1 MRVFLSSFKQK
12 FGYLQSAI
20 STSPIGYALQEW
32 IYPNISSAW
41 RRSTPLGINTLPETS
56 LTLQSEHSPLRQHT
70 LTLTPA
76 RSSAHKMD
84 SLHFA
89 SIILSP
95 TLSLKTSVA
104 QFLRQTRFVL
114 NVLACAEH
122 LAADIGWTDIERVQ
136 SLNTEVCHHLRT
148 AKVECCFAQIFD
160 DLAYAV
166 CIDKTASVAAFCVLV
181 RQNQGVGEVGVG
193 FCRFSLCR

>member
-122 LAADIGWTDIERVQ
+122 LAADIATKRKYFSGLTIWLWQ
-136 SLNTEVCHHLRT
+136 SSKRT
-148 AKVECCFAQIFD
+148 AMAHAIKSKQFSKTVSKTSINTALTIR
-160 DLAYAV
+160 Y
-166 CIDKTASVAAFCVLV
+166 IDSLS
-181 RQNQGVGEVGVG
+181 QNTHKLRLTG
-193 FCRFSLCR
+193 CNRNL

>member
-1 MRVFLSSFKQK
+1 MSEQSLAKIKNIRKSRIEKFVQLITEKFAQTKTAESNRRFLRVFLSSFKQK

-89 SIILSP
+89 SITLSP
-95 TLSLKTSVA
+95 TLSLKTSVP
-104 QFLRQTRFVL
+104 L
-114 NVLACAEH
+114 N
-122 LAADIGWTDIERVQ
+122 
-136 SLNTEVCHHLRT
+136 S
-148 AKVECCFAQIFD
+148 
-160 DLAYAV
+160 
-166 CIDKTASVAAFCVLV
+166 
-181 RQNQGVGEVGVG
+181 
-193 FCRFSLCR
+193 

>member
-1 MRVFLSSFKQK
+1 MQKQKPPNRIGGFCVFLSSFNFLSSFKQK
-12 FGYLQSAI
+12 FGCLQSAI

-41 RRSTPLGINTLPETS
+41 RSSTPLGINTLPETS
-56 LTLQSEHSPLRQHT
+56 FTLQREHSPLRQHT

-95 TLSLKTSVA
+95 TLSLKTSLPVNSCGKPGS
-104 QFLRQTRFVL
+104 FWISWRVPNISRRISRGRTLR
-114 NVLACAEH
+114 
-122 LAADIGWTDIERVQ
+122 
-136 SLNTEVCHHLRT
+136 
-148 AKVECCFAQIFD
+148 EC
-160 DLAYAV
+160 
-166 CIDKTASVAAFCVLV
+166 KASTQKSVITCGPQ
-181 RQNQGVGEVGVG
+181 R
-193 FCRFSLCR
+193 